1 MKKKDLI
8 KIGFM
13 TFALFFGA
21 GNLIFPPLIGY
32 QSGQNFIPSVLGFV
46 TTGVCL
52 PLLGAIAGSMVYGR
66 IELLGKKVGKWF
78 YTIFPTIIYLAIGP
92 IFIVPRSASVTY
104 TIGIEPLLQKHS
116 SVIMFFVTLI
126 YFVISYYFVMN
137 SHKMVDF
144 IGKIITPLLFI
155 VIGIMVIFVMVNPAG
170 PIGTP
175 TGDYVH
181 TPYFKGFVEGFLT
194 MDALGALVVA
204 NILVAT
210 FKDYGIEDKKDIV
223 KYASIASII
232 AGIGLTFV
240 YIALTY
246 VGATSNVFTGITNG
260 AVILTNVMG
269 YMFGDFGIGILGI
282 VIAFA
287 CLSTSIGV
295 TSASSRYFHSKF
307 PSLSYKKWV
316 IIVSFVSFLIANI
329 GLDKLIEIT
338 IPVLSIIYPA
348 VIIVIILAFLYEKI
362 KDTKIL
368 YSITVI
374 TALCISIINTLD
386 SLNIK
391 IPLIT
396 KLFEKL
402 PLYNVTLGWIVPTLI
417 IGTITFLIEFK
428 KTKTL

>member
-32 QSGQNFIPSVLGFV
+32 QSGQNFIFAVLGFV

-52 PLLGAIAGSMVYGR
+52 PLLGAIAGSMVYGK
-66 IELLGKKVGKWF
+66 IELLGKKVGNWF

-92 IFIVPRSASVTY
+92 IFIIPRSASVTY
-104 TIGIEPLLQKHS
+104 TIGVEPLLENHS
-116 SVIMFFVTLI
+116 SIIMFLVTLI
-126 YFVISYYFVMN
+126 YFIISYYFVIN

-144 IGKIITPLLFI
+144 IGKIITPLLFL
-155 VIGIMVIFVMVNPAG
+155 VIGIMVIFAVINPAG
-170 PIGTP
+170 PIGNS
-175 TGDYVH
+175 TGEYVH

-204 NILVAT
+204 NILVST
-210 FKDYGIEDKKDIV
+210 FKDYGIHDKKDIV

-232 AGIGLTFV
+232 AGIGLTLV
-240 YIALTY
+240 YMALTY
-246 VGATSNVFTGITNG
+246 VGATSNVFSGITNG
-260 AVILTNVMG
+260 AVILTNVMS
-269 YMFGDFGIGILGI
+269 YMFGDFGVAILGI
-282 VIAFA
+282 IIAFA

-295 TSASSRYFHSKF
+295 TSASSRYFHNKF
-307 PSLSYKKWV
+307 PKLSYKKWV
-316 IIVSFVSFLIANI
+316 MIISLVSFLIANI

-338 IPVLSIIYPA
+338 VPVLTIIYPA
-348 VIIVIILAFLYEKI
+348 VIIVIILAFLYDRI
-362 KDTKIL
+362 KNTKFV

-374 TALCISIINTLD
+374 TALLISIVNTLD
-386 SLNIK
+386 SLNVK
-391 IPLIT
+391 IPFVT
-396 KLFEKL
+396 KLFEEL
-402 PLYNVTLGWIVPTLI
+402 PLYNVTLGWIIPTLI
-417 IGTITFLIEFK
+417 VGVITFLIEFK